1 MGLYRTLIV
10 PHLVR
15 LAMRKAALV
24 PYRRRLIAR
33 ATGRVLEI
41 GIGSGLNLPFYSSGV
56 THVVG
61 LEPSPKLL
69 GFAKR
74 ESSSTPG
81 QPELLEGSAEA
92 IPLDDRSIDTVVTT
106 WTLCTIPDV
115 RRALQEARRVLKP
128 DGRLLFV
135 EHGRSA
141 DAAVRRWQDRLDPVW
156 TTIAGGCHLNRP
168 IAELI
173 AGSGFTIQ
181 QLDTGYGEGPKMM
194 AFMYEG
200 VAAPR

>member
-1 MGLYRTLIV
+1 
-10 PHLVR
+10 
-15 LAMRKAALV
+15 MRKAALV
-24 PYRRRLIAR
+24 PYRRRLIAG

-41 GIGSGLNLPFYSSGV
+41 GIGSGLNLPFYGSDV
-56 THVVG
+56 THIVG
-61 LEPSPKLL
+61 LEPSPTLL
-69 GFAKR
+69 RFAR
-74 ESSSTPG
+74 ESFDSGPRE
-81 QPELLEGSAEA
+81 PELLEGSAEA
-92 IPLDDRSIDTVVTT
+92 IPLDDRSVDTVVTT

-115 RRALQEARRVLKP
+115 RCALQEARRVLKP

-173 AGSGFTIQ
+173 AGSGFDIQ
-181 QLDTGYGEGPKMM
+181 KIDTGYGEGPKAM